1 MRVSKREKLT
11 FVALW
16 ALGAF
21 LIVEVMGCTPS
32 LQKNTGEETAQEEG
46 EKRIGAEPAYGEQ
59 PNPGTLTDTSATT
72 DTSVAI
78 DSGTTDTVPE
88 VLTLGFLETEC
99 GHSVNDNACDFR
111 LLDQND
117 NPWRLSDHA
126 GDVVLLDLSAIY
138 CAPCQAAAATAQ
150 ATHDDYTSKGFHYVT
165 ILVVDAQNNTVELSE
180 QQHWANTFGITSAPV
195 LRGSRDLLVSGGASH
210 GYPLTSW
217 PTFIFID
224 RSQTV
229 AYGLRGF
236 NEAWIRQVVEGL
248 L

>member
-78 DSGTTDTVPE
+78 DSGTADTVP
-88 VLTLGFLETEC
+88 
-99 GHSVNDNACDFR
+99 
-111 LLDQND
+111 
-117 NPWRLSDHA
+117 
-126 GDVVLLDLSAIY
+126 
-138 CAPCQAAAATAQ
+138 
-150 ATHDDYTSKGFHYVT
+150 
-165 ILVVDAQNNTVELSE
+165 
-180 QQHWANTFGITSAPV
+180 
-195 LRGSRDLLVSGGASH
+195 
-210 GYPLTSW
+210 
-217 PTFIFID
+217 
-224 RSQTV
+224 
-229 AYGLRGF
+229 
-236 NEAWIRQVVEGL
+236 
-248 L
+248 

>member
-16 ALGAF
+16 ALSAF

-46 EKRIGAEPAYGEQ
+46 EKRIGADPAYGEQ

-72 DTSVAI
+72 DTSVAT

-99 GHSVNDNACDFR
+99 GHNINDKACDFR
-111 LLDQND
+111 LLDKDD
-117 NPWRLSDHA
+117 NPWKLSDHL
-126 GDVVLLDLSAIY
+126 GDVVLLDLSAMW

-150 ATHDDYTSKGFHYVT
+150 ATQDDYASKGFHYVT
-165 ILVVDAQNNTVELSE
+165 ILVVDAQNNTMDASE
-180 QQHWANTFGITSAPV
+180 ATHWASSFGITSAPV
-195 LRGSRDLLVSGGASH
+195 LQGSRDLLTSGGTAH
-210 GYPLTSW
+210 GYPLSSW
-217 PTFIFID
+217 PTFVFLD
-224 RSQTV
+224 RTHTV
-229 AYGLRGF
+229 AYGIYGF
-236 NEAWIRQVVEGL
+236 NESWIRQVVEGL

>member
-16 ALGAF
+16 ALGA
-21 LIVEVMGCTPS
+21 LLVAQVMGCSPS
-32 LQKNTGEETAQEEG
+32 LQTNTGEETTQEEG

-59 PNPGTLTDTSATT
+59 PNPGTLTDTSVVT
-72 DTSVAI
+72 

-99 GHSVNDNACDFR
+99 GHNISDQACDFR
-111 LLDQND
+111 LLDKDD
-117 NPWRLSDHA
+117 NPWKLSDHL
-126 GDVVLLDLSAIY
+126 GDVVLLDLSAMW

-150 ATHDDYTSKGFHYVT
+150 ATQDDYASKGFHYVT
-165 ILVVDAQNNTVELSE
+165 ILVVDAQNNTMDASE
-180 QQHWANTFGITSAPV
+180 ATHWASSFGITSAPV
-195 LRGSRDLLVSGGASH
+195 LQGSRDLLTSGGTAH
-210 GYPLTSW
+210 GYPLSSW
-217 PTFIFID
+217 PTFVFLD
-224 RSQTV
+224 RTHTV
-229 AYGLRGF
+229 AYGIYGF